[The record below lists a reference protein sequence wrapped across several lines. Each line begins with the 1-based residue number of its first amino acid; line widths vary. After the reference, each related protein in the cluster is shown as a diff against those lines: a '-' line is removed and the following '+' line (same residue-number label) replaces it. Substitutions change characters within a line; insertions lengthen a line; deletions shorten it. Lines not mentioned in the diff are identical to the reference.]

1 MGLERIGREH
11 YMMSAN
17 VTWQEATVDRE
28 RRWRA
33 LGRQGAT
40 VWFTGLPGAGKTT
53 VATAVEAR
61 LIDAGRSAYMLDGD
75 NLRHGLCSDL
85 GFSKDDRE
93 TNVGRVGE
101 IAKLFADAG
110 TIALVALVS
119 PYAACREQVRA
130 LHAREG
136 LAFVEVYVNTPL
148 QECARRDPKGLY
160 ARARSGELRGM
171 TGVDDPYERPCA
183 PELELTPELDV
194 DAATELVLAAL
205 GAVQQPQD

>member
-1 MGLERIGREH
+1 
-11 YMMSAN
+11 MSAN
-17 VTWQEATVDRE
+17 VTWQEATVDRA

-33 LGRQGAT
+33 LGQQGAT

-61 LIDAGRSAYMLDGD
+61 LIDAGRCAYRLDGD

-101 IAKLFADAG
+101 MARLFADSG
-110 TIALVALVS
+110 TVALVALVS
-119 PYAACREQVRA
+119 PYEACREQVRER
-130 LHAREG
+130 HEREG
-136 LAFVEVYVNTPL
+136 LVFIEVYVNTPQ

-160 ARARSGELRGM
+160 ARARNGDLRGM
-171 TGVDDPYERPCA
+171 TGVDDPYEQPRA
-183 PELELTPELDV
+183 PEVELTPDIDV
-194 DAATELVLAAL
+194 DGAAELVLGAL
-205 GAVQQPQD
+205 DERLQLPRD